1 MSAVD
6 DILSQIPMSQ
16 LARQLGVDE
25 ATAEQAA
32 RQAIPSL
39 LGGLQANAQDPD
51 GAASLSRAV
60 GKHSPGLIDGG
71 VDLGDVDTADGQKI
85 VRHVFGPSTDEVVNR
100 LGGTGAGGGVGK
112 DLVAKLLPILAPI
125 VLSYIANRLGMN
137 LPGGAIRPGGSGGG
151 LGGGGL
157 GADILQQV
165 LGSLLGGG
173 QAPAGRSTPQPQAQA
188 NPLDDLLGNVLGGL
202 LGKGRR

>member
-1 MSAVD
+1 MNAVD
-6 DILSQIPMSQ
+6 DILSQIPMHQ
-16 LARQLGVDE
+16 LAQRLGVDE

-39 LGGLQANAQDPD
+39 LGGLEANSQDPD

-60 GKHSPGLIDGG
+60 GQHSPGLIDGG
-71 VDLGDVDTADGQKI
+71 VNLGDVDTADGQKI
-85 VRHVFGPSTDEVVNR
+85 VRNVFGPSTDEVVSR
-100 LGGTGAGGGVGK
+100 LGGTGGGVGK

-125 VLSYIANRLGMN
+125 VLSYIAKRLGMS
-137 LPGGAIRPGGSGGG
+137 LPGGSVAPGGGG
-151 LGGGGL
+151 LGGS
-157 GADILQQV
+157 ILQEV

-173 QAPAGRSTPQPQAQA
+173 QSGGTRTPQPQPQPQSQSG
-188 NPLDDLLGNVLGGL
+188 PLDDLLGNVLGGL